1 MGAGVPGT
9 FWTLVGATTRASPL
23 PDLTRHASHVPV
35 LSGSGLYVL
44 RSAPM
49 MGLHG
54 PFCALDSSHC
64 VAPLGGAP
72 SAVTTA
78 KVSPTAALR
87 RMCSLVMLKSTHY
100 LCIPT
105 GRDIVA

>member
-1 MGAGVPGT
+1 MGAGAPGAL
-9 FWTLVGATTRASPL
+9 WTVVGATTRASSV
-23 PDLTRHASHVPV
+23 PDLTRHASHLPA

-49 MGLHG
+49 MGRHG

-72 SAVTTA
+72 PAVTTA
-78 KVSPTAALR
+78 MVSPTAALR
-87 RMCSLVMLKSTHY
+87 SMCSSIVVKSAHSLRTNST
-100 LCIPT
+100 L
-105 GRDIVA
+105 A